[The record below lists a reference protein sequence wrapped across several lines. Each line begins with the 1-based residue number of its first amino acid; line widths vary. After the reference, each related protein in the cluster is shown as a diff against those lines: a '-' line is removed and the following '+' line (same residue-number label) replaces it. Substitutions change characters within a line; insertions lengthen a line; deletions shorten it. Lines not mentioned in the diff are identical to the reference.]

1 MSLNWNQFEA
11 KFEGSVNDKFEE
23 LSYILFCKRFNQ
35 SKGILR
41 YKNQKAIENEPI
53 EYEGKIIGY
62 QAKFFEKTLGESKK
76 EIIKTL
82 NDSNESYNLDKL
94 LFYTNKDPGA
104 NYNEENN
111 MPKYL
116 REIYQLAEDLN
127 IELEF
132 IFPSHFEIILS
143 NEEYEHIKKEF
154 FSLDESIFQ
163 FVDNIKENSS
173 LLLDYIKDEI
183 PFNENPIKLDREAQI
198 IEIKENLNDNNVL
211 IISGEGGSGKSALIK
226 NFKDEFEMPLFIFK
240 STEFDLS
247 NIQQF
252 FNNFGNYN
260 LNNFQEFY
268 NDFPEKIF
276 VIDSAEKLAYL
287 ENLDAFKNFLHSLFD
302 FNWKVIFTTRPDYV
316 SNLNLLLMEIY
327 DLKNIAEL
335 KVDILTVDEL
345 QLLSEEHQFNLPED
359 NSLIQLL
366 CRLFYLNLFLNPNIY
381 NSNSV
386 SEFKNKIWEIK
397 IKNSTFEDKNI
408 HIRREKCFLKLVKD
422 IINKNPDYSFEC
434 DDAFSALQSDEI
446 IGYNENIGRY
456 FITQDIFEEL
466 ALEKLIDNAFS
477 EMGDISDFF
486 NRLPDSLIIRK
497 SFRRW
502 FSNKLIDD
510 AIDANMF
517 LDYLFMMNNDESNI
531 DDILIAIL
539 GSKYSKYFFEEYSD
553 NILFDKFILEKI
565 IFWLRIAYVKDSPFV
580 REITNNDI
588 EFIFTSFVPLK
599 NWINCIDFL
608 YDNQNLF
615 QIEDV
620 RLFIDLLN
628 DWNSNNFEG
637 ETTRKSS
644 LIALNI
650 YDKIEN
656 GSDSHSSEDKQKII
670 NVILNGS
677 LSIQEEMEDILKK
690 IVENKWVSRRDS
702 YYDLSKKILSMNAS
716 PVFKL
721 SHNIIFDFLNLFWFK
736 DYSDENYW
744 DLDNNIKFGIS
755 NSLELNF
762 LNNPYQTP
770 IFQLLKEH
778 PNETIDFLID
788 FVNKSVRNYES
799 CNDGKDSIW
808 DTFSNKLYE
817 IEIIIEDNVYK
828 QLIND
833 HLWQA
838 YRGTTAIVP
847 DLLISI
853 HMALEKFL
861 LDEGNKGNF
870 DYLEELLKKILSNSY
885 SASLTAVVTSVV
897 LEFPNELFDVAK
909 ILFSSLDLFFYD
921 LNRFSMEHQAKGL
934 INLPYLSTPKIFINE
949 RKESCNLVCR
959 KRTLRDCFLNYQLGI
974 DDFDKDVEN
983 RSEILNQMIK
993 IHENMYQQLVI
1004 KEESDYKLLIHQIDL
1019 KKHKLVKIEDESS
1032 EVEQFMLAVDLP
1044 QDLKED
1050 NVNFQKEMDSKFK
1063 YNDLILW
1070 ANNKLNNKNTE
1081 SSKFDNNPELIFN
1094 NLKNIV
1100 QEMESGKNDLF
1111 FVENTLILLASVL
1124 IKFYSNELNKDE
1136 LEYCEKII
1144 FDFFSNIFSGDYYLR
1159 GDSNLIHLFNSL
1171 MCLYKIHVDEKD
1183 EILFFMLIF
1192 LFNNNRLDNF
1202 NRCYDLV
1209 IYSIRNIGILDEDLN
1224 KLISNF
1230 IYFKPHF
1237 KNIYDDIKWAYS
1249 AHEKYICAIQ
1259 KFVNEYENQIFK
1271 IEKEK
1276 EILLDNLN
1284 LEDLNIIFQLIP
1296 WGTDENEYLNMVKE
1310 IIRVYSNQLFE
1321 YDSEINNANFLNI
1334 KRNFLERYALF
1345 VLSRENIIEYI
1356 NPFINS
1362 FKFSRDSALFFE
1374 SFISVDMGLDS
1385 SKFWN
1390 VWNLFYGKIVDS
1402 YRPSEIN
1409 RSTISAYLL
1418 KPFTFKYELTNIKQK
1433 RQAIL
1438 FYSNISNDLKFM
1450 EILRVMSKLIID
1462 DLFIDEGINWICN
1475 FIDDST
1481 LVEEPLD
1488 DDTKEYLEL
1497 YVKRYVLKNWKVV
1510 KTNNM
1515 KYNQLLKILNYLI
1528 KKGSVF
1534 GFQFREAIL

>member
-1 MSLNWNQFEA
+1 M
-11 KFEGSVNDKFEE
+11 
-23 LSYILFCKRFNQ
+23 
-35 SKGILR
+35 
-41 YKNQKAIENEPI
+41 
-53 EYEGKIIGY
+53 
-62 QAKFFEKTLGESKK
+62 GESKE
-76 EIIKTL
+76 EIINTL
-82 NDSNESYNLDKL
+82 NGSDESYNLNKL

-116 REIYQLAEDLN
+116 KEIYQLAEDLN

-143 NEEYEHIKKEF
+143 SEEYEHIKKEF

-163 FVDNIKENSS
+163 FIDNIKETSN

-183 PFNENPIKLDREAQI
+183 PFNENPIKVDKESQI
-198 IEIKENLNDNNVL
+198 IEIKEILNDNNAV

-226 NFKDEFEMPLFIFK
+226 NFKDEFETPLFIFK

-252 FNNFGNYN
+252 FSNFGNYN

-268 NDFPEKIF
+268 SDFPEKIF

-287 ENLDAFKNFLHSLFD
+287 ENLDAFKNFLYSLFD

-316 SNLNLLLMEIY
+316 SNLKLLLMEIY

-335 KVDILTVDEL
+335 KVDILTVDKL
-345 QLLSEEHQFNLPED
+345 RSLSEDYQFHLPED
-359 NSLIQLL
+359 KSLIQFL
-366 CRLFYLNLFLNPNIY
+366 CRLFYLNLFLNPDIY

-397 IKNSTFEDKNI
+397 IKNSTFKKNNI
-408 HIRREKCFLKLVKD
+408 HIKREKCFLKFVKD
-422 IINKNPDYSFEC
+422 IINKNQDYSFEC
-434 DDAFSALQSDEI
+434 DEVFSALQSDEI

-466 ALEKLIDNAFS
+466 ALEKLIDDAFS

-497 SFRRW
+497 TFRRW
-502 FSNKLIDD
+502 FSNKLRDD
-510 AIDANMF
+510 AVDANMF
-517 LDYLFMMNNDESNI
+517 LDYLFMRNNDESNI

-539 GSKYSKYFFEEYSD
+539 GSKYSKHFFEEYAD
-553 NILFDKFILEKI
+553 NILSDKFILEKI
-565 IFWLRIAYVKDSPFV
+565 IFWLRIAYVKDSPLV

-588 EFIFTSFVPLK
+588 EFIFTSFEPLK

-644 LIALNI
+644 LIALNM
-650 YDKIEN
+650 YNKIEN
-656 GSDSHSSEDKQKII
+656 SLDSYGSYDKQNII
-670 NVILNGS
+670 NVILKGS
-677 LSIQEEMEDILKK
+677 FSIQEEMEDILKK
-690 IVENKWVSRRDS
+690 IVENKWVSRMDS
-702 YYDLSKKILSMNAS
+702 YYDLSKKILSTNQS

-721 SHNIIFDFLNLFWFK
+721 SPNIIFDFLNLFWFK
-736 DYSDENYW
+736 DYSDEKYW
-744 DLDNNIKFGIS
+744 DMDNNIKFGIS
-755 NSLELNF
+755 NSLDLNSF
-762 LNNPYQTP
+762 NYPYQTP
-770 IFQLLKEH
+770 IFQLLNEH
-778 PNETIDFLID
+778 PNETIDFIID
-788 FVNKSVRNYES
+788 FVNKSVKNYES
-799 CNDGKDSIW
+799 CNDGKDSMW

-817 IEIIIEDNVYK
+817 IEIIIEDKVYK

-833 HLWQA
+833 HLWQT

-861 LDEGNKGNF
+861 LDNVNKGNF

-885 SASLTAVVTSVV
+885 SASLTAIVTSIV
-897 LEFPNELFDVAK
+897 LEFPNGLFDVAK

-921 LNRFSMEHQAKGL
+921 LNRFSMEGQAKSL
-934 INLPYLSTPKIFINE
+934 INLPYPSTPKIFINE
-949 RKESCNLVCR
+949 RKDSCNLICR
-959 KRTLRDCFLNYQLGI
+959 KRTLRDCFLHYQMGI

-983 RSEILNQMIK
+983 RSEILNHMIK
-993 IHENMYQQLVI
+993 IHEDTYQQLVI

-1044 QDLKED
+1044 HDLKED
-1050 NVNFQKEMDSKFK
+1050 NENFQKEMDSKFK
-1063 YNDLILW
+1063 YTDLILW
-1070 ANNKLNNKNTE
+1070 VNNKLNNKNTE

-1100 QEMESGKNDLF
+1100 QEMESEDTELF
-1111 FVENTLILLASVL
+1111 FVENPLILLASVL
-1124 IKFYSNELNKDE
+1124 IRFYSNELNEDE
-1136 LEYCEKII
+1136 LEYCEII
-1144 FDFFSNIFSGDYYLR
+1144 FSDYLSYIFSENYNLR
-1159 GDSNLIHLFNSL
+1159 WDSNLIHLSNSL

-1202 NRCYDLV
+1202 NRGYDLV
-1209 IYSIRNIGILDEDLN
+1209 IHSIRNNCIMDEDLN

-1237 KNIYDDIKWAYS
+1237 RNIYKDIKWAHS
-1249 AHEKYICAIQ
+1249 AHEKYICAIH
-1259 KFVNEYENQIFK
+1259 KFVNEYEDQIFK
-1271 IEKEK
+1271 IEKEN
-1276 EILLDNLN
+1276 EIVLTNLN

-1296 WGTDENEYLNMVKE
+1296 LDTDENEYLNMVKE
-1310 IIRVYSNQLFE
+1310 IN
-1321 YDSEINNANFLNI
+1321 
-1334 KRNFLERYALF
+1334 
-1345 VLSRENIIEYI
+1345 
-1356 NPFINS
+1356 
-1362 FKFSRDSALFFE
+1362 
-1374 SFISVDMGLDS
+1374 
-1385 SKFWN
+1385 
-1390 VWNLFYGKIVDS
+1390 
-1402 YRPSEIN
+1402 
-1409 RSTISAYLL
+1409 
-1418 KPFTFKYELTNIKQK
+1418 
-1433 RQAIL
+1433 
-1438 FYSNISNDLKFM
+1438 
-1450 EILRVMSKLIID
+1450 
-1462 DLFIDEGINWICN
+1462 
-1475 FIDDST
+1475 
-1481 LVEEPLD
+1481 
-1488 DDTKEYLEL
+1488 
-1497 YVKRYVLKNWKVV
+1497 
-1510 KTNNM
+1510 
-1515 KYNQLLKILNYLI
+1515 
-1528 KKGSVF
+1528 
-1534 GFQFREAIL
+1534 

>member
-1 MSLNWNQFEA
+1 MSLNWKQFEA
-11 KFEGSVNDKFEE
+11 KFEGRVNEKFEE
-23 LSYILFCKRFNQ
+23 LAYILFCKRFNQ

-53 EYEGKIIGY
+53 EYDGKIIGF
-62 QAKFFEKTLGESKK
+62 QAKFFEKPLGESKD

-82 NDSNESYNLDKL
+82 SGSDESYNLDKL

-116 REIYQLAEDLN
+116 KEIYQLAKDLN

-143 NEEYEHIKKEF
+143 NEEYEYIKREF
-154 FSLDESIFQ
+154 FSLDDSIFQ
-163 FVDNIKENSS
+163 FIDNIKDNSKLS
-173 LLLDYIKDEI
+173 LDYIKDEI
-183 PFNENPIKLDREAQI
+183 HFNETPIKINRDDQL
-198 IEIKENLNDNNVL
+198 IEIKEILNDNNAL

-240 STEFDLS
+240 STDFDLS

-287 ENLDAFKNFLHSLFD
+287 ENLDAFKNLLHSLFD

-316 SNLNLLLMEIY
+316 NDLKLLLMEIY

-345 QLLSEEHQFNLPED
+345 RSLSEDYQFHLPED
-359 NSLIQLL
+359 KSLIQLL
-366 CRLFYLNLFLNPNIY
+366 CRLFYLNLFLNPDIY

-397 IKNSTFEDKNI
+397 IKNSTFKKNNI
-408 HIRREKCFLKLVKD
+408 HIKREKCFLKFVKD
-422 IINKNPDYSFEC
+422 IINKNQDYSFEC

-446 IGYNENIGRY
+446 IVYNENIGRY

-466 ALEKLIDNAFS
+466 AFEKLIDNAFS

-486 NRLPDSLIIRK
+486 NRLPDSLLIRK

-502 FSNKLIDD
+502 FSNKLKDD

-517 LDYLFMMNNDESNI
+517 LDYLFMRNNDESNI

-539 GSKYSKYFFEEYSD
+539 GSKYSKYFFEEYAD

-565 IFWLRIAYVKDSPFV
+565 IFWLRIAYVKDSPLV

-588 EFIFTSFVPLK
+588 EFIFTSFEPLK

-644 LIALNI
+644 LIALNM

-656 GSDSHSSEDKQKII
+656 DPDSYSSDDKQKII

-690 IVENKWVSRRDS
+690 IVENKWVSRINP
-702 YYDLSKKILSMNAS
+702 YYDLSKKMLTMNAS
-716 PVFKL
+716 PIFKL
-721 SHNIIFDFLNLFWFK
+721 SPNIIFDFLNLFWFK
-736 DYSDENYW
+736 DYSDEKYW
-744 DLDNNIKFGIS
+744 DMDNNIKFGIS
-755 NSLELNF
+755 NSLDLNS

-770 IFQLLKEH
+770 ILQLLKEH
-778 PNETIDFLID
+778 PNETIDFIVD
-788 FVNKSVRNYES
+788 FVNKSVKNYGS
-799 CNDGKDSIW
+799 CNDGKDSMW

-817 IEIIIEDNVYK
+817 IEIVIEDEIYK

-861 LDEGNKGNF
+861 LDEGNKENF

-885 SASLTAVVTSVV
+885 SASLTAVVTSIV

-921 LNRFSMEHQAKGL
+921 LNRFSMEGQAKSL
-934 INLPYLSTPKIFINE
+934 INLSYLSTPKIFINE
-949 RKESCNLVCR
+949 RKESCNLICR
-959 KRTLRDCFLNYQLGI
+959 KRTLRDCFLHYQMGI

-993 IHENMYQQLVI
+993 IHEDTYQQLVI
-1004 KEESDYKLLIHQIDL
+1004 KEESDYRLLIHQIDL
-1019 KKHKLVKIEDESS
+1019 KKHKLLKIEDESS
-1032 EVEQFMLAVDLP
+1032 EVEQFMLTVDLA

-1050 NVNFQKEMDSKFK
+1050 NENFQKEMDSKFK
-1063 YNDLILW
+1063 YNDLIIW
-1070 ANNKLNNKNTE
+1070 ACNKLNNQNME
-1081 SSKFDNNPELIFN
+1081 SSKFDNDPKLIFN
-1094 NLKNIV
+1094 YLKNIA
-1100 QEMESGKNDLF
+1100 QEMESGENDLF
-1111 FVENTLILLASVL
+1111 FVEFPLIPLASVL
-1124 IKFYSNELNKDE
+1124 IKFYFNELNDE
-1136 LEYCEKII
+1136 ELKYCENII
-1144 FDFFSNIFSGDYYLR
+1144 VDYMPYIFSENYNLRWDSNIV
-1159 GDSNLIHLFNSL
+1159 HVFNSL
-1171 MCLYKIHVDEKD
+1171 MCLYKLHSDEKD
-1183 EILFFMLIF
+1183 GILFIMLIF
-1192 LFNNNRLDNF
+1192 LFNSNRLDNF
-1202 NRCYDLV
+1202 NRGYDLV
-1209 IYSIRNIGILDEDLN
+1209 IYSIRNFGILDEDLN

-1237 KNIYDDIKWAYS
+1237 KNIHDDIKWAHS
-1249 AHEKYICAIQ
+1249 AHEKYICAVH

-1271 IEKEK
+1271 IEKEN
-1276 EILLDNLN
+1276 EIVLTNWN
-1284 LEDLNIIFQLIP
+1284 LEDLSIIFQLIP
-1296 WGTDENEYLNMVKE
+1296 FDTDENEYLNIVKE
-1310 IIRVYSNQLFE
+1310 IISVYSNQLFE
-1321 YDSEINNANFLNI
+1321 YASEINTANFLNI
-1334 KRNFLERYALF
+1334 KRNFLERYAFF
-1345 VLSRENIIEYI
+1345 VLSRENILEYI

-1374 SFISVDMGLDS
+1374 SFISVDMILNS

-1390 VWNLFYGKIVDS
+1390 VWNLFYKKIVDS

-1418 KPFTFKYELTNIKQK
+1418 KPFTFKYDLSDIKQE

-1438 FYSNISNDLKFM
+1438 FYSNISNDLRFM
-1450 EILRVMSKLIID
+1450 EILRVISKVIID

-1475 FIDDST
+1475 LIDGSK

-1497 YVKRYVLKNWKVV
+1497 YVKRYVIKNWKVV

-1515 KYNQLLKILNYLI
+1515 KYNQFLKILNYLI

-1534 GFQFREAIL
+1534 SFQFRESIL

>member
-1 MSLNWNQFEA
+1 MSLNWDYFKA
-11 KFEGSVNDKFEE
+11 KFEKSVNDKFEE
-23 LSYILFCKRFNQ
+23 LAYILFCKRFNQ

-62 QAKFFEKTLGESKK
+62 QAKFFEKPLGECKR

-104 NYNEENN
+104 NYNEKNN
-111 MPKYL
+111 IPKYL

-163 FVDNIKENSS
+163 FVDNIKENSN

-183 PFNENPIKLDREAQI
+183 PFNENPIKVDRETQI
-198 IEIKENLNDNNVL
+198 IEIKEILNDNNAI

-260 LNNFQEFY
+260 LNNFQEFF

-316 SNLNLLLMEIY
+316 NDLKLLLMEIC
-327 DLKNIAEL
+327 DLKKIAEL
-335 KVDILTVDEL
+335 KVDILTVDKL
-345 QLLSEEHQFNLPED
+345 RSLSEEHQFHLPED
-359 NSLIQLL
+359 KSLIQLL
-366 CRLFYLNLFLNPNIY
+366 CRLFYLNLFLNPDIY

-397 IKNSTFEDKNI
+397 IKNSTFKKNNI
-408 HIRREKCFLKLVKD
+408 HIKREKCFLKLVKD
-422 IINKNPDYSFEC
+422 IINKNQDYSFEC
-434 DDAFSALQSDEI
+434 DEAFSALQSDEI
-446 IGYNENIGRY
+446 IRYNKNIGRY

-502 FSNKLIDD
+502 FSNKLRDD

-517 LDYLFMMNNDESNI
+517 LDYLFMRNNDESNI

-539 GSKYSKYFFEEYSD
+539 GSKYSKHFFEEYAD
-553 NILFDKFILEKI
+553 NILSDKYILEKI
-565 IFWLRIAYVKDSPFV
+565 IFWLRIAYVKDSSVV
-580 REITNNDI
+580 REITNNNP
-588 EFIFTSFVPLK
+588 EFIFTSVEPLK
-599 NWINCIDFL
+599 SWINCIDFL

-620 RLFIDLLN
+620 GLFIDLLN

-644 LIALNI
+644 LIAFNM
-650 YDKIEN
+650 YDKIVID
-656 GSDSHSSEDKQKII
+656 SDSHSSEDKQKII

-677 LSIQEEMEDILKK
+677 LSIQEEMEEILKK
-690 IVENKWVSRRDS
+690 IVENKWVSRVDP
-702 YYDLSKKILSMNAS
+702 YYDLSEKILSMNAS

-736 DYSDENYW
+736 DYSDEKYW
-744 DLDNNIKFGIS
+744 DMDNNIKFGIS

-778 PNETIDFLID
+778 PNETIDFIVD
-788 FVNKSVRNYES
+788 FVNKSVKNYES
-799 CNDGKDSIW
+799 CNDGKDSMW

-817 IEIIIEDNVYK
+817 IEIVIEDEIYK

-838 YRGTTAIVP
+838 HRGTTAIVP

-885 SASLTAVVTSVV
+885 SASLTAVVTSIV
-897 LEFPNELFDVAK
+897 LEFPNELFNIAK

-921 LNRFSMEHQAKGL
+921 LNRFSMEEQAKGL

-949 RKESCNLVCR
+949 RKESCNLICR
-959 KRTLRDCFLNYQLGI
+959 KRTLRDCFLHYQMGF

-983 RSEILNQMIK
+983 RCEILNQMIK
-993 IHENMYQQLVI
+993 IHEDTYQQLVI
-1004 KEESDYKLLIHQIDL
+1004 KENSDYRLLIHQIDL
-1019 KKHKLVKIEDESS
+1019 KKHKLLKIEDENS

-1050 NVNFQKEMDSKFK
+1050 NEHFQKEMDSKFK
-1063 YNDLILW
+1063 YTDLILW
-1070 ANNKLNNKNTE
+1070 ANNKLNNKNME
-1081 SSKFDNNPELIFN
+1081 SSKFDNPKLIFN
-1094 NLKNIV
+1094 NLKNIA
-1100 QEMESGKNDLF
+1100 QEMESEENDLF
-1111 FVENTLILLASVL
+1111 FVENPLISLVSVL
-1124 IKFYSNELNKDE
+1124 IRFYSNELNEEE
-1136 LEYCEKII
+1136 LEYCEKILSDY
-1144 FDFFSNIFSGDYYLR
+1144 FLDIFSENYNLR

-1171 MCLYKIHVDEKD
+1171 MCLYKIHIDEKD
-1183 EILFFMLIF
+1183 EILFIMLIF
-1192 LFNNNRLDNF
+1192 LFNNNRLDHF
-1202 NRCYDLV
+1202 YRCYDLV
-1209 IYSIRNIGILDEDLN
+1209 IFSIRNNGILDEDLN

-1237 KNIYDDIKWAYS
+1237 RNIYDDIKGVHS
-1249 AHEKYICAIQ
+1249 AHEKYICAIH
-1259 KFVNEYENQIFK
+1259 KFVNEYEDQIFK
-1271 IEKEK
+1271 IEKEH
-1276 EILLDNLN
+1276 EIALTNLN

-1296 WGTDENEYLNMVKE
+1296 FDTDENEYLNMVKE

-1356 NPFINS
+1356 NSFINS

-1374 SFISVDMGLDS
+1374 SFIYVDMGLDS
-1385 SKFWN
+1385 SNFWN
-1390 VWNLFYGKIVDS
+1390 VWNLFYEKIVDS
-1402 YRPSEIN
+1402 YRPYEIN

-1418 KPFTFKYELTNIKQK
+1418 KPYSFKYDLGDIKQK
-1433 RQAIL
+1433 RQAII
-1438 FYSNISNDLKFM
+1438 FYSNISNDLRFM
-1450 EILRVMSKLIID
+1450 EILRVMSKVIID

-1475 FIDDST
+1475 FIDDSK

-1497 YVKRYVLKNWKVV
+1497 YVKKYVLKNWKIV

-1515 KYNQLLKILNYLI
+1515 KYNQLLIILNYLI

>member
-1 MSLNWNQFEA
+1 M
-11 KFEGSVNDKFEE
+11 
-23 LSYILFCKRFNQ
+23 
-35 SKGILR
+35 
-41 YKNQKAIENEPI
+41 
-53 EYEGKIIGY
+53 
-62 QAKFFEKTLGESKK
+62 GESKE
-76 EIIKTL
+76 EIINTL
-82 NDSNESYNLDKL
+82 NGSDESYNLNKL

-116 REIYQLAEDLN
+116 KEIYQLAEDLN

-143 NEEYEHIKKEF
+143 SEEYEHIKKEF

-163 FVDNIKENSS
+163 FIDNIKETSN

-183 PFNENPIKLDREAQI
+183 PFNENPIKVDKESQI
-198 IEIKENLNDNNVL
+198 IEIKEILNDNNAV

-226 NFKDEFEMPLFIFK
+226 NFKDEFETPLFIFK

-252 FNNFGNYN
+252 FSNFGNYN

-268 NDFPEKIF
+268 SDFPEKIF

-287 ENLDAFKNFLHSLFD
+287 ENLDAFKNFLYSLFD

-316 SNLNLLLMEIY
+316 SNLKLLLMEIY

-335 KVDILTVDEL
+335 KVDILTVDKL
-345 QLLSEEHQFNLPED
+345 RSLSEDYQFHLPED
-359 NSLIQLL
+359 KSLIQLL
-366 CRLFYLNLFLNPNIY
+366 CRLFYLNLFLNPDIY

-397 IKNSTFEDKNI
+397 IKNSTFKKNNI
-408 HIRREKCFLKLVKD
+408 HIKREKCFLKFVKD
-422 IINKNPDYSFEC
+422 IINKNQDYSFEC
-434 DDAFSALQSDEI
+434 DEVFSALQSDEI

-466 ALEKLIDNAFS
+466 ALEKLIDDAFS

-497 SFRRW
+497 TFRRW
-502 FSNKLIDD
+502 FSNKLRDD
-510 AIDANMF
+510 AVDANMF
-517 LDYLFMMNNDESNI
+517 LDYLFMRNNDESNI

-539 GSKYSKYFFEEYSD
+539 GSKYSKHFFEEYAD
-553 NILFDKFILEKI
+553 NILSDKFILEKI
-565 IFWLRIAYVKDSPFV
+565 IFWLRIAYVKDSPLV

-588 EFIFTSFVPLK
+588 EFIFTSFEPLK

-644 LIALNI
+644 LIALNM
-650 YDKIEN
+650 YNKIEN
-656 GSDSHSSEDKQKII
+656 SLDSYGSYDKQNII
-670 NVILNGS
+670 NVILKGS
-677 LSIQEEMEDILKK
+677 FSIQEEMEDILKK
-690 IVENKWVSRRDS
+690 IVENKWVSRMDS
-702 YYDLSKKILSMNAS
+702 YYDLSKKILSTNQS

-721 SHNIIFDFLNLFWFK
+721 SPNIIFDFLNLFWFK
-736 DYSDENYW
+736 DYSDEKYW
-744 DLDNNIKFGIS
+744 DMDNNIKFGIS
-755 NSLELNF
+755 NSLDLNSF
-762 LNNPYQTP
+762 NYPYQTP
-770 IFQLLKEH
+770 IFQLLNEH
-778 PNETIDFLID
+778 PNETIDFIID
-788 FVNKSVRNYES
+788 FVNKSVKNYES
-799 CNDGKDSIW
+799 CNDGKDSMW

-817 IEIIIEDNVYK
+817 IEIIIEDKVYK

-833 HLWQA
+833 HLWQT

-861 LDEGNKGNF
+861 LDNVNKGNF

-885 SASLTAVVTSVV
+885 SASLTAIVTSIV
-897 LEFPNELFDVAK
+897 LEFPNGLFDVAK

-921 LNRFSMEHQAKGL
+921 LNRFSMEGQAKSL
-934 INLPYLSTPKIFINE
+934 INLPYPSTPKIFINE
-949 RKESCNLVCR
+949 RKDSCNLICR
-959 KRTLRDCFLNYQLGI
+959 KRTLRDCFLHYQMGI

-983 RSEILNQMIK
+983 RSEILNHMIK
-993 IHENMYQQLVI
+993 IHEDTYQQLVI

-1044 QDLKED
+1044 HDLKED
-1050 NVNFQKEMDSKFK
+1050 NENFQKEMDSKFK
-1063 YNDLILW
+1063 YTDLILW
-1070 ANNKLNNKNTE
+1070 VNNKLNNKNTE

-1100 QEMESGKNDLF
+1100 QEMESEDTELF
-1111 FVENTLILLASVL
+1111 FVENPLILLASVL
-1124 IKFYSNELNKDE
+1124 IRFYSNELNEDE
-1136 LEYCEKII
+1136 LEYCEII
-1144 FDFFSNIFSGDYYLR
+1144 FSDYLSYIFSENYNLR
-1159 GDSNLIHLFNSL
+1159 WDSNLIHLSNSL

-1202 NRCYDLV
+1202 NRGYDLV
-1209 IYSIRNIGILDEDLN
+1209 IHSIRNNCIMDEDLN

-1237 KNIYDDIKWAYS
+1237 RNIYKDIKWAHS
-1249 AHEKYICAIQ
+1249 AHEKYICAIH
-1259 KFVNEYENQIFK
+1259 KFVNEYEDQIFK
-1271 IEKEK
+1271 IEKEN
-1276 EILLDNLN
+1276 EIVLTNLN

-1296 WGTDENEYLNMVKE
+1296 LDTDENEYLNMVKE
-1310 IIRVYSNQLFE
+1310 IN
-1321 YDSEINNANFLNI
+1321 
-1334 KRNFLERYALF
+1334 
-1345 VLSRENIIEYI
+1345 
-1356 NPFINS
+1356 
-1362 FKFSRDSALFFE
+1362 
-1374 SFISVDMGLDS
+1374 
-1385 SKFWN
+1385 
-1390 VWNLFYGKIVDS
+1390 
-1402 YRPSEIN
+1402 
-1409 RSTISAYLL
+1409 
-1418 KPFTFKYELTNIKQK
+1418 
-1433 RQAIL
+1433 
-1438 FYSNISNDLKFM
+1438 
-1450 EILRVMSKLIID
+1450 
-1462 DLFIDEGINWICN
+1462 
-1475 FIDDST
+1475 
-1481 LVEEPLD
+1481 
-1488 DDTKEYLEL
+1488 
-1497 YVKRYVLKNWKVV
+1497 
-1510 KTNNM
+1510 
-1515 KYNQLLKILNYLI
+1515 
-1528 KKGSVF
+1528 
-1534 GFQFREAIL
+1534 